1 MENAL
6 ATYNRYSALLA
17 KGAISKSDYD
27 LAEADYTVA
36 KANYDQATS
45 NVNDTVI
52 TTPISGY
59 VIGKLPRWSDDQLW
73 YFRTSG
79 HHLLPIWIICRS
91 NHG

>member
-45 NVNDTVI
+45 NVNEDRKSTRLN
-52 TTPISGY
+52 S
-59 VIGKLPRWSDDQLW
+59 S
-73 YFRTSG
+73 
-79 HHLLPIWIICRS
+79 HHA
-91 NHG
+91 